1 MFLLAVCLGKEANY
15 LKCYLSK
22 KNPTEPW
29 NIPQVPQNTNMVF
42 DFLHEQ
48 VVEGLGYVPG
58 PVGIFLE
65 LKKQISS
72 WKGHERV

>member
-1 MFLLAVCLGKEANY
+1 MFLLAVCLGKEAI
-15 LKCYLSK
+15 LKYNLSK

-58 PVGIFLE
+58 ACWNFLRI
-65 LKKQISS
+65 KKTYFKLEGS
-72 WKGHERV
+72 